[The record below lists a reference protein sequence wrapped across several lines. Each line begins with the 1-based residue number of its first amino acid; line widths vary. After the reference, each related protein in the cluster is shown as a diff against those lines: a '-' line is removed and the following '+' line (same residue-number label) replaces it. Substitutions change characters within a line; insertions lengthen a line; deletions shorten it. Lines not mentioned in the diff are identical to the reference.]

1 MGGERP
7 CEFDRRNKETK
18 AKRDKKRKRYDIDNV

>member
-7 CEFDRRNKETK
+7 CEFDRRNKATK
-18 AKRDKKRKRYDIDNV
+18 AKRKKKMEKYDTKGV